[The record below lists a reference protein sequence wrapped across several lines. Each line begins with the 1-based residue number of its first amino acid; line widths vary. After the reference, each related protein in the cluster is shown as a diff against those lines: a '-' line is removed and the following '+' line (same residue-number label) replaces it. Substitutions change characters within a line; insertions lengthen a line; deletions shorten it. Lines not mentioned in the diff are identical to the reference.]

1 MYNDQRRMNSFTV
14 NLGQRSYPIYF
25 VLDDMDRLAELLK
38 NRFPKSRVFLV
49 TNEAVSAIYRSKIE
63 PILSLH
69 GLDFR
74 FIAIPDGEDHK
85 NLVTADR
92 IFYELI
98 QNYADRQSV
107 IVGFGGGVIGDIAGY
122 AAASYMRGVPFV
134 QMPTSLLAMVDSSV
148 GGKVAVNHALGK
160 NLIGAFYQP
169 KVVFIDQ
176 VFLRTLPRRE
186 MICGFAEILKY
197 GLILDNDFFE
207 WAVINQKNILSLDK
221 NSVEFAIRRS
231 CELKSQV
238 VEKDEKENDLRRIL
252 NFGHTW
258 GHAFENLGSYRI
270 LKHGEAVLFGML
282 AAAQLSW
289 VTYRL
294 NDKNF
299 EQIESGLLPFL
310 HEIMSNR
317 EIKDLMTSLKWKD
330 IWVKMQSDKK
340 AQQQNLRWIA
350 LNRIGEAVVE
360 ESIPQEKAEK
370 SFAYLQKLIQQHAEA

>member
-1 MYNDQRRMNSFTV
+1 MYNDQRRVNSFTV

-25 VLDDMDRLAELLK
+25 ALDEPEQLPELLK
-38 NRFPKSRVFLV
+38 KRFPQSRVFLV
-49 TNEAVSAIYRSKIE
+49 TNETVSAIYRPKME
-63 PILSLH
+63 PILSSH

-74 FIAIPDGEDHK
+74 FITIPDGEDHK

-107 IVGFGGGVIGDIAGY
+107 IVGFGGGVVGDIAGY
-122 AAASYMRGVPFV
+122 TAASYMRGVPFV
-134 QMPTSLLAMVDSSV
+134 QAPTSLLAMVDSSV

-169 KVVFIDQ
+169 KFVLIDQ
-176 VFLRTLPRRE
+176 DFLRTLPRRE

-197 GLILDNDFFE
+197 GLILDNNFFE
-207 WAVINQKNILSLDK
+207 WAIENRENILSLDK

-282 AAAQLSW
+282 AAAHVSRA
-289 VTYRL
+289 TYRL
-294 NDKNF
+294 NDKDF

-317 EIKDLMTSLKWKD
+317 EIKDIMTSLTWKD
-330 IWVKMQSDKK
+330 IWLKMQSDKK
-340 AQQQNLRWIA
+340 AQQQNLRWIT
-350 LNRIGEAVVE
+350 LNKIGEAVVE
-360 ESIPQEKAEK
+360 ENIPQEKAEM
-370 SFAYLQKLIQQHAEA
+370 SFVYLQKLIQQHADV